1 LVDRFVYVSCT
12 WGDCLTNIIEQL
24 LVLDRK
30 VPLEEMCAKIDEVT
44 TDSLREVATKVFG
57 PDVTKQATVVC
68 MGHDDVSDWKA
79 VLRRYG
85 VGGGR

>member
-1 LVDRFVYVSCT
+1 
-12 WGDCLTNIIEQL
+12 
-24 LVLDRK
+24 
-30 VPLEEMCAKIDEVT
+30 MCAKIDEVT

-79 VLRRYG
+79 ILRRYG

>member
-1 LVDRFVYVSCT
+1 MVDRFAYVSFHL
-12 WGDCLTNIIEQL
+12 GNYLTNITEKL

-57 PDVTKQATVVC
+57 PNITKQATVAC

-79 VLRRYG
+79 ILRRYG
-85 VGGGR
+85 VGGGC